1 MKVISVTPTSN
12 PTNIISLAAYV
23 DLKQVSPVKANLVS
37 ASGLK
42 SDGLFTKIIE
52 EVNKNQALAKSINGV
67 FLYNITEN
75 GKTVK
80 QWSKYSTHINK
91 F

>member
-1 MKVISVTPTSN
+1 MKVIVVTLSSN
-12 PTNIISLAAYV
+12 STNIISLGAYV
-23 DLKQVSPVKANLVS
+23 DLKQVSPVTANRVS

-42 SDGLFTKIIE
+42 SDGLFAKIIE
-52 EVNKNQALAKSINGV
+52 EVNKNQAMAKSINGI

-80 QWSKYSTHINK
+80 QWSEY
-91 F
+91 